1 MKKLGLIAFAMLAGL
16 MSASV
21 WATPVPS
28 GSPRTYVS
36 TNGRDQGACQN
47 PCLTFQYAL
56 SQTSVGGEVIA
67 VESGNFGPVTITN
80 SVTIEAA
87 PGVYAGITP
96 VGSAAG
102 VTVNGVSGAN
112 VVLRGL
118 TIYGG
123 SGGDGIDFN
132 GGAALSVENCAINGV
147 GGVSNGIA
155 QTSSG
160 KLSVKDTVIS
170 GSGDGVSL
178 KATGAHASLSH
189 VWLENGG
196 NGLILTVGAVASI
209 SNSVIS
215 GNALPGIIVAFGAD
229 LNVESCLV
237 ANNGNIISPDI
248 GAGILAEDGGTV
260 LVSNSTVTNNAT
272 YGFYEQ
278 TSGTFDTR
286 GNNTVAGN
294 GTAPT
299 FGTITPVGGV

>member
-16 MSASV
+16 MSAPV

-132 GGAALSVENCAINGV
+132 SGAALSVENCVINGV
-147 GGVSNGIA
+147 EASGISDS
-155 QTSSG
+155 SSG
-160 KLSVKDTVIS
+160 NLFANDTVIRNCAGFGVQLY
-170 GSGDGVSL
+170 GSS
-178 KATGAHASLSH
+178 AAHASLSH
-189 VWLENGG
+189 VWLENDLT
-196 NGLILTVGAVASI
+196 GLLVNYGVTSI

-215 GNALPGIIVAFGAD
+215 GNTNDGIAVGASAEV
-229 LNVESCLV
+229 NVESCQI
-237 ANNGNIISPDI
+237 ANNGRNGI
-248 GAGILAEDGGTV
+248 GIVSGTV
-260 LVSNSTVTNNAT
+260 RVSNSTVTDNAGKGL
-272 YGFYEQ
+272 YQNG
-278 TSGTFDTR
+278 GTLYSR
-286 GNNTVAGN
+286 QNNTVAGN
-294 GTAPT
+294 SPDTS
-299 FGTITPVGGV
+299 GTITPLPAI

>member
-16 MSASV
+16 MSAPV

-36 TNGRDQGACQN
+36 VNGRDQGACQN

-96 VGSAAG
+96 VGSGAG
-102 VTVNGVSGAN
+102 VTVNGGSS

-123 SGGDGIDFN
+123 GGDGIYFDS
-132 GGAALSVENCAINGV
+132 GAALHVENCVIS
-147 GGVSNGIA
+147 GVSSTGIFA
-155 QTSSG
+155 DSSG
-160 KLSVKDTVIS
+160 SLFVTDTVIRNN
-170 GSGDGVSL
+170 GDGISIGVL
-178 KATGAHASLSH
+178 AGTH
-189 VWLENGG
+189 VTLNRIRLEKNSDD
-196 NGLILTVGAVASI
+196 GLLVGEALVSI

-215 GNALPGIIVAFGAD
+215 GNGQNGIENRGEV
-229 LNVESCLV
+229 NVEGCLI
-237 ANNGNIISPDI
+237 ANNGS
-248 GAGILAEDGGTV
+248 AGIDALTTGTV
-260 LVSNSTVTNNAT
+260 RVSNSTVTDNAGKGL
-272 YGFYEQ
+272 YQNG
-278 TSGTFDTR
+278 GTLYSR
-286 GNNTVAGN
+286 QNNTVAGN
-294 GTAPT
+294 SPDTS
-299 FGTITPVGGV
+299 GTITPLPAI